1 MGIVVSMFLIAG
13 GAIMRFAVTMQGHGF
28 NVHTTG
34 VVLMIVG
41 AIGAVLSIAFWASW
55 GGFGHH
61 RGVAAQ
67 STAVT
72 GQGTPVQSAQRTQ
85 SEVI

>member
-1 MGIVVSMFLIAG
+1 MFLIAA
-13 GAIMRFAVTMQGHGF
+13 GAVMRFAVTMQGHGF

-55 GGFGHH
+55 GGFGH
-61 RGVAAQ
+61 RGVAQHTVATSQGVPAQ
-67 STAVT
+67 S
-72 GQGTPVQSAQRTQ
+72 VQQTER
-85 SEVI
+85 EVI